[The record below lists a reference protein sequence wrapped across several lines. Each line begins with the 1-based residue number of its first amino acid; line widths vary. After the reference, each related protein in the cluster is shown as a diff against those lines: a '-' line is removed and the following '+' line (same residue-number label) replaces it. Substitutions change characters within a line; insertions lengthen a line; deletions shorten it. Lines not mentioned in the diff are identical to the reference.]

1 MVAFLRFADFIDR
14 RRKFCLVLLILTT
27 VIAAIMAA
35 GMRYDF
41 RPQALFAGDDDLVD
55 FAETVRRTFGDE
67 HAHLLVLVEVIG
79 ERDVFGNEALV
90 WQALVC
96 RDLRRLEAA
105 QRLDAV
111 VFLRPRDLV
120 CCEVGP
126 WDRRWSVVYQWTTTP
141 CDGCGRLLTTAVL
154 LKRIS

>member
-1 MVAFLRFADFIDR
+1 MVAFRRFADFIDR

-67 HAHLLVLVEVIG
+67 HAHLLALVEVSG
-79 ERDVFGNEALV
+79 ERDVFDNEALA
-90 WQALVC
+90 WQALAC
-96 RDLRRLEAA
+96 LDLRRLEAA
-105 QRLDAV
+105 
-111 VFLRPRDLV
+111 
-120 CCEVGP
+120 
-126 WDRRWSVVYQWTTTP
+126 
-141 CDGCGRLLTTAVL
+141 
-154 LKRIS
+154 